1 MPEGLMGR
9 SKRGQVV
16 SLRLSPLLWEREG
29 GVEGGGDEKWRGVWS
44 LRLRSIFFPSSS
56 RIYQ

>member
-1 MPEGLMGR
+1 MPEGLKRR

-29 GVEGGGDEKWRGVWS
+29 GVEGRGDEKWRGGWS
-44 LRLRSIFFPSSS
+44 VRLSSIFFPSS
-56 RIYQ
+56 RI